1 VKYLIFAVGLGGV
14 GLLAILLRGNRR
26 WRLAAWTVMGAL
38 PFLGS
43 WLPHIN
49 LVSHEYYRGDSRGF
63 ELTLVDLAA
72 LALLAGTPGSGRPSP
87 YRLVRYAY
95 LAVALFS
102 VTQAVSPLFAAFGVW
117 KLLRMYV
124 LLAAVTREGEDPQI
138 PAYVLRGMLMG
149 TLLQV
154 GMGLYQRYGLHLYQS
169 PGFFAHQNTLGMA
182 MNLVLPVSLELLLA
196 GLGGWL
202 VLAAITTGPVTLV
215 LSLSRGA
222 MATFAV
228 VSGFLIVI
236 SAARRMTYRK
246 VAVVMLGVVFAAG
259 ILYKAG
265 DTIATRFATA
275 PPASAAERRHFNDA
289 AALML
294 VEHPFGIGLN
304 NYSLAV
310 TDGDYWSRT
319 AGPAGDDGFRQEDTP
334 IPGEHYGG
342 IAHHIYWLTAA
353 EMGYAGFVSFV
364 ALLVAPLYSAFRYG
378 FKARRDPRGDVL
390 VGLGTGMLAFHAQGL
405 LEWAFR
411 QTDLS
416 YLYWLAVGVVATLA
430 RQIQAGPEAPATV
443 FAGEASAPLEGSVGQ
458 RGGAGNRSGPTPG
471 ASGGA

>member
-1 VKYLIFAVGLGGV
+1 VKYLVFAVGLGLV
-14 GLLAILLRGNRR
+14 LPLAMLLRGNRG
-26 WRLAAWTVMGAL
+26 WRLAAWTVLGAL

-49 LVSHEYYRGDSRGF
+49 LVSYELYRGDSRGF
-63 ELTLVDLAA
+63 ETTLVDLVV
-72 LALLAGTPGSGRPSP
+72 LALLAATPRSREPSP
-87 YRLVRYAY
+87 YRPLRYAY
-95 LAVALFS
+95 FLVALFS
-102 VTQAVSPLFAAFGVW
+102 VTQAASPLFASFGVW

-124 LLAAVTREGEDPQI
+124 LLAAVNRGSEDPQV
-138 PAYVLRGMLMG
+138 PAQVLRGMLMG

-182 MNLVLPVSLELLLA
+182 MNLVLPVSLELVLA

-202 VLAAITTGPVTLV
+202 GLAAIAAGPVTLV

-222 MATFAV
+222 MATNVV
-228 VSGFLIVI
+228 VSGVLVVV
-236 SAARRMTYRK
+236 SALRRMTRRK
-246 VAVVMLGVVFAAG
+246 VAVVMLGGVFVVA

-275 PPASAAERRHFNDA
+275 PSSSAAERLHFNDA

-294 VEHPFGIGLN
+294 LENPLGIGIN
-304 NYSLAV
+304 NYSLVV

-334 IPGEHYGG
+334 VPGVHYGG

-353 EMGYAGFVSFV
+353 EMGYAGIACFV
-364 ALLVAPLYSAFRYG
+364 ALLAAPVYTAFRYG
-378 FKARRDPRGDVL
+378 FKARRNPRGDLL
-390 VGLGTGMLAFHAQGL
+390 VGLGAGMLAFHAQGL

-416 YLYWLAVGVVATLA
+416 YLYWLTVGVVAVLA
-430 RQIQAGPEAPATV
+430 RQIRLGQGAPATL
-443 FAGEASAPLEGSVGQ
+443 FAEEASVPVEGT
-458 RGGAGNRSGPTPG
+458 AGHPEVPG
-471 ASGGA
+471 NC